1 MTLKPKNGMI
11 MASPRVLLTGD
22 YWHADYRNL
31 IGEMAI
37 PATLTPL
44 DKITA
49 VDTQRFSLIVIAQSR
64 SGQFDQAEIDA
75 IVSENPITPVVM
87 LLGSWCEGERRSDT
101 PVEGVKRVFWHQW
114 QGRFQS
120 FCDQLRNEGISI
132 WHSPATLSDA
142 DCVSEQRVG
151 LDQSH
156 VIGVSALNEQTYES
170 LAQGITAIGG
180 KPKWVERVS
189 WVNLAASVS
198 AICIDA
204 DSFSPTL
211 EKRISWAQSQVE
223 HVPLIVMM
231 NFPRRQ
237 EIEALQRA
245 GVVRVVSKP
254 FELADLQS
262 AIESV
267 IEIDSNGQGTPHQS
281 TRGPSFSRQR
291 NSSKAVK

>member
-1 MTLKPKNGMI
+1 
-11 MASPRVLLTGD
+11 MASPRVLLSGD
-22 YWHADYRNL
+22 YWHADYRDL
-31 IGEMAI
+31 IARMTV

-49 VDTQRFSLIVIAQSR
+49 VDTQRFSLIIIAQSR
-64 SGQFDQAEIDA
+64 SGQFDQAEIDE
-75 IVSENPITPVVM
+75 VVTQNPLTPVVM

-120 FCDQLRNEGISI
+120 FCDSLSNEGISI

-142 DCVSEQRVG
+142 DRVSEQKVG
-151 LDQSH
+151 LNRSH

-189 WVNLAASVS
+189 WVNLAASIS

-211 EKRISWAQSQVE
+211 EKRISWVQSQVR
-223 HVPLIVMM
+223 HVPVIALM

-237 EIEALQRA
+237 DAEALQRA
-245 GVVRVVSKP
+245 GVARVVSKP

-267 IEIDSNGQGTPHQS
+267 IDAESRSDGSPKQS
-281 TRGPSFSRQR
+281 TRGPSFSKQR
-291 NSSKAVK
+291 NSSRAVK